1 MKCHIINNTRLDI
14 EEGIDLMIVIQ
25 RNSYGICFS
34 TDTDRAFTGRKAK
47 VHRHTPVNNVRICG
61 VT

>member
-25 RNSYGICFS
+25 RSNYGGICFF
-34 TDTDRAFTGRKAK
+34 TNTDRAFSGKKLKCTDILLL
-47 VHRHTPVNNVRICG
+47 TM
-61 VT
+61 